1 MDISAIALQGLA
13 QANAQLNSATL
24 ALTNAGAN
32 SPDGA
37 NLDVVSLSSQIV
49 AQTSA
54 EIQVELSLASLK
66 TADQIQQ
73 TAVNL
78 LA

>member
-1 MDISAIALQGLA
+1 MAR
-13 QANAQLNSATL
+13 
-24 ALTNAGAN
+24 
-32 SPDGA
+32 
-37 NLDVVSLSSQIV
+37 NLDVVNPSSQIV
-49 AQTSA
+49 ALSSA
-54 EIQVELSLASLK
+54 QIQVELSLASLK